1 MVLLS
6 IFKIFNLITLPCT
19 LARGG
24 EGMMKNYPLNI
35 GLENKRSFP
44 EKSFWDAFYFNNFK
58 ILPFSKGKMH
68 LPEYLGEEAIFRNP
82 PRGER
87 DW

>member
-6 IFKIFNLITLPCT
+6 IFKIFYLITLPCT

-24 EGMMKNYPLNI
+24 ERADEELPLKI

-44 EKSFWDAFYFNNFK
+44 EESFWDAFYLNNFK
-58 ILPFSKGKMH
+58 ILPFRKGKMH
-68 LPEYLGEEAIFRNP
+68 LLGYRRSYF
-82 PRGER
+82 
-87 DW
+87 